1 MAALL
6 FQGLLE
12 NFQSFLLKNSHFLL
26 CMSTWGKDNI
36 EIHVD
41 NVEYFHI
48 SFLKQ
53 IKNETIC
60 TYFLLHE

>member
-1 MAALL
+1 
-6 FQGLLE
+6 
-12 NFQSFLLKNSHFLL
+12 
-26 CMSTWGKDNI
+26 MSTWGKDR

-60 TYFLLHE
+60 THIFFYMNKIIIERNDQNQFLYTDVQKYQ